1 MFLDLYRLGYPS
13 VPHLSE
19 DILGDK
25 MAGFPVDVGSDTAN
39 DVGGDCLD
47 PRQEI
52 RQGVLNKTISPCY
65 H

>member
-19 DILGDK
+19 DVFGDK
-25 MAGFPVDVGSDTAN
+25 MAGFPVDVGSDTAD
-39 DVGGDCLD
+39 DVGGGCLD

-52 RQGVLNKTISPCY
+52 
-65 H
+65 